1 MMNELQKFYNWIN
14 CEGGGFVLKAV
25 ILYIMIG
32 AAIGGILVA
41 ASEAEEDKLF
51 IEVLATAIW
60 PVYVAFFAIHSI
72 AVFASFVYNTS
83 VKKPDADGTDITSVI
98 RCKSCRSYCGTRQTS
113 GYCTRTGER
122 VKEHD
127 FCSHGE
133 RDEGK
138 GETSKQN

>member
-60 PVYVAFFAIHSI
+60 PVYVAFLRYTQLLFLRVLSMTHPLK
-72 AVFASFVYNTS
+72 NRMPMERTS
-83 VKKPDADGTDITSVI
+83 H
-98 RCKSCRSYCGTRQTS
+98 R
-113 GYCTRTGER
+113 
-122 VKEHD
+122 
-127 FCSHGE
+127 
-133 RDEGK
+133 
-138 GETSKQN
+138 